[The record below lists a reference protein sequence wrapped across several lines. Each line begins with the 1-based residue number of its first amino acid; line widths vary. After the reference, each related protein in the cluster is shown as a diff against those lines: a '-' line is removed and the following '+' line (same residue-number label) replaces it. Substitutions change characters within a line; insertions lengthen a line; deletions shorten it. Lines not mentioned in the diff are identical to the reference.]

1 MKLEQSQA
9 EGMSVFAEAG
19 SSEGPGCVQALAV
32 KLLLGP
38 ALAAMT
44 SADSTGKDAIL
55 RSLLPTLGRTAGTLG
70 GQLGKCALQA
80 IWEQCR

>member
-1 MKLEQSQA
+1 MFS
-9 EGMSVFAEAG
+9 GAG
-19 SSEGPGCVQALAV
+19 GSKGPGCVQALAV
-32 KLLLGP
+32 KHLLGP

-44 SADSTGKDAIL
+44 SADSTDKDAIL
-55 RSLLPTLGRTAGTLG
+55 RSLLPTLGRTAGSLG

>member
-1 MKLEQSQA
+1 MN
-9 EGMSVFAEAG
+9 VFVGDG
-19 SSEGPGCVQALAV
+19 SSEGPGYVQALAI

-38 ALAAMT
+38 ALAAVS
-44 SADSTGKDAIL
+44 SADSTDKDTIL
-55 RSLLPTLGRTAGTLG
+55 RSLLPTLGRTAGSLG